1 MASLA
6 AVGKLAE
13 RAKKNAEK
21 VSKREQRQQ
30 RELLMLDREEDDA
43 TLHIHDAHAALEVV
57 RIVDKAPKDRTM
69 SEQDHLRDTLCNV
82 KLFHKL
88 DDAAID
94 YLSEKGERPLCAHSP
109 PACPPVLRLRRCA
122 RRSHGA
128 DLQAGRGA
136 LLGGRPGR

>member
-57 RIVDKAPKDRTM
+57 RVG
-69 SEQDHLRDTLCNV
+69 QVQQL
-82 KLFHKL
+82 
-88 DDAAID
+88 
-94 YLSEKGERPLCAHSP
+94 Y
-109 PACPPVLRLRRCA
+109 
-122 RRSHGA
+122 
-128 DLQAGRGA
+128 
-136 LLGGRPGR
+136 